1 MTWIFNGLPITAEA
15 IPAKSIGFL
24 YKITNINTGE
34 WYVGR
39 KLLTKAGTRVVK
51 GKKKKVR
58 LESDWKDYWS
68 SNDLIKSMAKEDPNN
83 FKREILLFVP
93 TLGAMAYSEE
103 YLLYKSGALFDPKC
117 YNGNI
122 RAKIMRNWFDKLPNL
137 HNELEAVKI

>member
-1 MTWIFNGLPITAEA
+1 MSWLFNGLQISEDT
-15 IPAKSIGFL
+15 IPAKSVGFL

-34 WYVGR
+34 WYIGR
-39 KLLTKAGTRVVK
+39 KLLTKAATKTVK
-51 GKKKKVR
+51 GKKKKTRV
-58 LESDWKDYWS
+58 ESDWKDYWS
-68 SNDLIKSMAKEDPNN
+68 SNDEIKALAKVNPTH

-93 TLGAMAYSEE
+93 TMGAMAYSEE

-137 HNELEAVKI
+137 HKDLEAIKV